1 MGRYDREVTDPLSP
15 GPAPATRPAPVP
27 AAPPWATPI
36 VLTGSRVRMEPLEPS
51 HLAGLAEAGRDP
63 ATWTWMHAPLTDE
76 ASMRSWVEEALRN
89 RDAGAEVPFAT
100 VDAATGRV
108 LGSTRYMSIA
118 PAHRRL
124 EIGWTWLAPAAHGT
138 GANTEAK
145 LLMLE
150 HAFEQLGAMR
160 VEFKTD
166 ARNERSRAAL
176 AGIGAT
182 FEGVFHRHQLM
193 GSGRVR
199 DSAWFAVVDEDWP
212 TVRER
217 LRGRLSGQAGGA
229 VRRGGP

>member
-1 MGRYDREVTDPLSP
+1 MSN
-15 GPAPATRPAPVP
+15 PVP
-27 AAPPWATPI
+27 ADTHSSARPARVLVPATAPWVRPVT
-36 VLTGSRVRMEPLEPS
+36 LGGNRVRLDPLELS
-51 HLAGLAEAGRDP
+51 HLPGLVAAGADP

-76 ASMRSWVEEALRN
+76 ASMRAWVEDAIRN
-89 RDAGAEVPFAT
+89 RDAGGEVPFTT

-108 LGSTRYMSIA
+108 LGSTRFMSIA

-124 EIGWTWLAPAAHGT
+124 EIGWTWLTPAAHGT

-150 HAFEQLGAMR
+150 HAFERLGAMR

-182 FEGVFHRHQLM
+182 FEGVFRRHQVM

-212 TVRER
+212 DVRDR
-217 LRGRLSGQAGGA
+217 LRARLAGQAGGA
-229 VRRGGP
+229 PREGAR

>member
-1 MGRYDREVTDPLSP
+1 VRSSTPDDDTT
-15 GPAPATRPAPVP
+15 PAPATPVP
-27 AAPPWATPI
+27 AAARWVTP
-36 VLTGSRVRMEPLEPS
+36 VTLAGSRVRLEPLERS
-51 HLAGLAEAGRDP
+51 HLAGLVAAGADP

-76 ASMRSWVEEALRN
+76 ASMCSWMEEAIRN

-100 VDAATGRV
+100 VDATTGRV
-108 LGSTRYMSIA
+108 LGSTRFMSIA

-124 EIGWTWLAPAAHGT
+124 EIGWTWLAPSAHGT

-145 LLMLE
+145 RLMLE

-166 ARNERSRAAL
+166 ARNDRSRAAL

-182 FEGVFHRHQLM
+182 FEGVFRRHQLM

-212 TVRER
+212 LVRER
-217 LRGRLSGQAGGA
+217 LRARLAAQAGA
-229 VRRGGP
+229 AERAENR

>member
-1 MGRYDREVTDPLSP
+1 VRSATPDDDTAPARATLSP
-15 GPAPATRPAPVP
+15 ASARWVTLVHLA
-27 AAPPWATPI
+27 
-36 VLTGSRVRMEPLEPS
+36 GSRVRLEPLERS
-51 HLAGLAEAGRDP
+51 HLPGLVAAGADP

-76 ASMRSWVEEALRN
+76 ASMRTWMEEALRI

-100 VDAATGRV
+100 VDATTGRV
-108 LGSTRYMSIA
+108 LGSTRFMSIA
-118 PAHRRL
+118 PGHRRL

-145 LLMLE
+145 YLMLE

-160 VEFKTD
+160 VELKTD
-166 ARNERSRAAL
+166 ARNDRSRAAL

-182 FEGVFHRHQLM
+182 FEGVSRRHQLM

-212 TVRER
+212 LVRDRIRAR
-217 LRGRLSGQAGGA
+217 LAAQTGA
-229 VRRGGP
+229 APGAKDG